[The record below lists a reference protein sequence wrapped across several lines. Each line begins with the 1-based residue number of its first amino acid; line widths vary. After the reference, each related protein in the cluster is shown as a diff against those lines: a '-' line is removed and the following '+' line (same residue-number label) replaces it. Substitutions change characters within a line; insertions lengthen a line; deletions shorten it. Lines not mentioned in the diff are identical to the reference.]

1 MKKIKL
7 VLLTVVMAVCAVGAK
22 AEDLNMKVPPGYR
35 ATVVQADKA
44 EFLFIKPGDRLDM
57 LVTFD
62 AQMKDN
68 TKEKV
73 TASILQNVLVLDT
86 VCKDGVYA
94 VVLALNP
101 NEAQYAM
108 LSLGY
113 QVHFTIRGKGDTEM
127 HPMEMASFRRLIKGD
142 SDEKTA
148 KKEEPAKPADK

>member
-1 MKKIKL
+1 MTL
-7 VLLTVVMAVCAVGAK
+7 CAAAAK
-22 AEDLNMKVPPGYR
+22 AEELNMKVPPGYR

-62 AQMKDN
+62 AVMKDN
-68 TKEKV
+68 SKEKV

-86 VCKDGVYA
+86 VSKDGVNA

-113 QVHFTIRGKGDTEM
+113 QVHFTIRGKGDTEL
-127 HPMEMASFRRLIKGD
+127 HPMEIASFKRLLRGD
-142 SDEKTA
+142 SDEKPA
-148 KKEEPAKPADK
+148 KKEDPAKPADK

>member
-7 VLLTVVMAVCAVGAK
+7 VLLAAVMTVCAAGAM

-68 TKEKV
+68 SKEKV

-86 VCKDGVYA
+86 VCKDGIYA

-108 LSLGY
+108 LSYAY
-113 QVHFTIRGKGDTEM
+113 QIHFTIRGKGDVEM
-127 HPMEMASFRRLIKGD
+127 HPMEIASFKRLIRGD
-142 SDEKTA
+142 
-148 KKEEPAKPADK
+148 KEEKGGNREAPEKPADK